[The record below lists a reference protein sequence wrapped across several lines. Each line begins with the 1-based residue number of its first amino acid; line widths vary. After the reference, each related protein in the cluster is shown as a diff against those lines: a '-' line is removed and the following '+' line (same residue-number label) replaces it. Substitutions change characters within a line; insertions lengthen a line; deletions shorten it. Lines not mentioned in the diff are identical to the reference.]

1 MSCSVALKLNFSIK
15 VLLQN
20 QTVPTKALFRIQ
32 NVCMRDLHWNHKRL
46 ALKPNFSV
54 KILLRK
60 CVNKSRASNSKCLNE
75 IVEAKPKFST
85 ELLRR
90 QTPPTKS
97 LFRIQNVGMKDLH
110 WNQISQQNSY
120 CETKLCQ
127 QKPCFE
133 LKMFEWMSWSENKI
147 LNKSLASKPNS
158 AHKIIVS
165 NSKCLNE
172 SLALKLKLWRK
183 SCWETKLHQQ
193 KFCSEL
199 KMFKWK
205 CW

>member
-1 MSCSVALKLNFSIK
+1 MDTQNFCWFCSKTLFPIQDLWMKVFLKHCVNVLQCCTETKFLNK

-32 NVCMRDLHWNHKRL
+32 NVSMKDLHWNHERL

-127 QKPCFE
+127 Q
-133 LKMFEWMSWSENKI
+133 
-147 LNKSLASKPNS
+147 SL
-158 AHKIIVS
+158 IS
-165 NSKCLNE
+165 NWKCLNE
-172 SLALKLKLWRK
+172 CLEVKTNFSTKVLLLNQTPPTKSLFRIQNVWMKV
-183 SCWETKLHQQ
+183 LH
-193 KFCSEL
+193 
-199 KMFKWK
+199 
-205 CW
+205 